1 LKPKNA
7 ASLPPSVTE
16 QATDIEFCFN
26 MGQLKPKSRLKEDK
40 IDLFRGIEFMDTIKI
55 DDKEYKFS
63 DLSEDARAQLLS
75 LQATDAKISE
85 LQRDMAIAQ
94 TARMAYA
101 RALNELLPQAEKSH

>member
-1 LKPKNA
+1 MMLVLLPMRENIKNR
-7 ASLPPSVTE
+7 V
-16 QATDIEFCFN
+16 
-26 MGQLKPKSRLKEDK
+26 K
-40 IDLFRGIEFMDTIKI
+40 IIFFEETEFMDTIKI

-63 DLSEDARAQLLS
+63 DLSEDARSQLLS

-101 RALNELLPQAEKSH
+101 RALNELLPQPSTSH

>member
-1 LKPKNA
+1 
-7 ASLPPSVTE
+7 
-16 QATDIEFCFN
+16 
-26 MGQLKPKSRLKEDK
+26 
-40 IDLFRGIEFMDTIKI
+40 MDTIKI

-101 RALNELLPQAEKSH
+101 RALNELLPQPETSHWSSHLGEKDDDLGSSRFLNVLK